1 MIDHIGDH
9 MTILSFFFFKYD
21 ILEISNGIT
30 IIFK

>member
-9 MTILSFFFFKYD
+9 MTILSFFLKYD
-21 ILEISNGIT
+21 ILEIFNEIT